1 MKFDRFINV
10 LVGRLILGGALVVCS
25 PQANAQPRGGER
37 LLQSSS
43 NREQQTPNLDASA
56 RREEV
61 EKARREAEKL
71 RAETRRG
78 EDESARTERRERFI
92 ELQLQSGK
100 LTEKLKELRAAGKD
114 GEAAEVN
121 EHIARLER
129 ELERTKEAMRSR
141 RPQRDPGASLESRE
155 RFERDGRMPPGE
167 VPELHRRLRHLQAA
181 IDNLHAAGLHE
192 PAEHLAQEAQRM
204 RQQIHTAPTPQ
215 RRATPRPEPGMRP
228 DRRLLQDEV
237 EPMRE
242 EIRKLHEAIQD
253 LRRRVEELSRERP

>member
-10 LVGRLILGGALVVCS
+10 LVGHLILGGALVVCS
-25 PQANAQPRGGER
+25 PQANAQPRGGEQ
-37 LLQSSS
+37 LLQNSS
-43 NREQQTPNLDASA
+43 NREQQTQKLDASA

-78 EDESARTERRERFI
+78 EDESARTELERFI
-92 ELQLQSGK
+92 ELQLQSWK

-121 EHIARLER
+121 EHIARLEH
-129 ELERTKEAMRSR
+129 ELERTKEEVRSR

-155 RFERDGRMPPGE
+155 RFERDGRQPPGE
-167 VPELHRRLRHLQAA
+167 IPELHRRLRHLQAA

-215 RRATPRPEPGMRP
+215 RRAAPRPEPGMRP

-242 EIRKLHEAIQD
+242 EIRKLQEAIQD
-253 LRRRVEELSRERP
+253 LRRRVEELSRERQ